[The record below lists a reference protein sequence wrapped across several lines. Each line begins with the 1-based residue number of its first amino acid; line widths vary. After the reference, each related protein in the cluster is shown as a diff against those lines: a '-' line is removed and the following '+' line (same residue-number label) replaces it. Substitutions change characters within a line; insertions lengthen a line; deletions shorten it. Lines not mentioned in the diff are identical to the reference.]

1 MSLKSLQLL
10 RARMIQARPP
20 FSFWFSFTLSSA
32 SASAPALPLR

>member
-20 FSFWFSFTLSSA
+20 FSFSFSFSLSSA
-32 SASAPALPLR
+32 SASVPALPLR